1 MKTNS
6 VKVFVVYEAL
16 FSINLITS
24 ILTIEIPSKNNK
36 QAIILS
42 AFSSPTFIEPS
53 ASIDCFKLSVALS

>member
-6 VKVFVVYEAL
+6 VNVFVVYEAL

-42 AFSSPTFIEPS
+42 AISSHTFIEP
-53 ASIDCFKLSVALS
+53 